1 MPRSVVGLLAAVGAA
16 VSVLAALVH
25 GDLVAVT
32 AATAGLAT
40 GLGVYFSLPTKKTLS
55 YLYL

>member
-1 MPRSVVGLLAAVGAA
+1 
-16 VSVLAALVH
+16 VLAALVH